1 MRRYVTLQV
10 LLINAVKDVAAA
22 LGDLITATKNASGKS
37 AQDPSMTKLKD
48 SAKVMV
54 TNVTSLLKTVKTV
67 EDGTARGTRALEASI
82 DAIEQDLNVSQCNRT
97 CEVICHS
104 SDVIRVLLLQT
115 YVSTDRVEKTFTPE
129 ELIRYITPFTI
140 ATAKAVAAGN
150 SGRQD
155 DVINAAN
162 MGRKSVFDMLRACKV
177 ITKHVSFMF
186 FNR

>member
-1 MRRYVTLQV
+1 M
-10 LLINAVKDVAAA
+10 
-22 LGDLITATKNASGKS
+22 
-37 AQDPSMTKLKD
+37 
-48 SAKVMV
+48 
-54 TNVTSLLKTVKTV
+54 
-67 EDGTARGTRALEASI
+67 
-82 DAIEQDLNVSQCNRT
+82 
-97 CEVICHS
+97 
-104 SDVIRVLLLQT
+104 
-115 YVSTDRVEKTFTPE
+115 STDRVEKTFTPE